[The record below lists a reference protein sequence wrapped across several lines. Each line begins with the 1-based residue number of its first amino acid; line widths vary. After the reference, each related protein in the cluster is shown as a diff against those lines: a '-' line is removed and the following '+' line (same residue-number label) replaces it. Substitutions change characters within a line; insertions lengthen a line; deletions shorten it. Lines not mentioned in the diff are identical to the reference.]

1 MTWVIVEHPDPARS
15 VPHIRM
21 LYRSV
26 PLTSVL
32 GLYLK
37 RIVPNSVSVPLAGGT
52 VTAAERNVLVEPL
65 RNRVTQAP
73 PLVDTP
79 VVDTES
85 FWDR

>member
-1 MTWVIVEHPDPARS
+1 MKWVIVEHPDPARS
-15 VPHIRM
+15 VPQIRM

-26 PLTSVL
+26 PLAPAL

-37 RIVPNSVSVPLAGGT
+37 RIVPNSVSAPLAGGT
-52 VTAAERNVLVEPL
+52 VTAAERNVLVAPL
-65 RNRVTQAP
+65 RSRVTQAL

>member
-1 MTWVIVEHPDPARS
+1 MTWVMVEHPDPARS
-15 VPHIRM
+15 LPHTRM

-26 PLTSVL
+26 PLRPAL

-52 VTAAERNVLVEPL
+52 VTAAERKTLVAPL
-65 RNRVTQAP
+65 RSRVTQALP
-73 PLVDTP
+73 PVDTP

-85 FWDR
+85 FCDR

>member
-1 MTWVIVEHPDPARS
+1 MTWVIVEQPVPARS
-15 VPHIRM
+15 VPHILM

-26 PLTSVL
+26 PLAPVL

-65 RNRVTQAP
+65 RSRVTQAL

>member
-15 VPHIRM
+15 VPQIRM

-26 PLTSVL
+26 PLRPAL

-52 VTAAERNVLVEPL
+52 VTAAERNMLVEPL
-65 RNRVTQAP
+65 RSRVTQAP
-73 PLVDTP
+73 PLFDTP

-85 FWDR
+85 FWDK